1 MGVTIVDIA
10 KQAGVSV
17 ATVSRVLNGKP
28 DVRETTADNVRRTI
42 ELLNYS
48 PNAAARG
55 LVHRKSQLLAM
66 MVPDIASPGFPE
78 LARGII
84 DAAKASGYSVM
95 LFDTNHDE
103 MVDETI
109 QLLQSK
115 QVDGAIL
122 SFDSANREEL
132 VRLRENRLPVVQMYR
147 KCREITGPTV
157 SIDNV
162 RSGYEA
168 TRYLIAHGHRVIGH
182 ITTGAGTQSGYER
195 LSGYKSALIEASIEF
210 SSELVQSG
218 PHAFDAGE
226 ACMNRL
232 LELGT
237 RPTAV
242 FCTHDLMAAGAYR
255 SIHTHGLTVP
265 ADISVVGHDNI
276 DLAAMLSPALTT
288 IDTQKFRLGQEGTR
302 LLLEVIRGEVDENC
316 ERVFPTE
323 LIERESVKLLSEEL

>member
-28 DVRETTADNVRRTI
+28 DVRVATAENVRKTI

-55 LVHRKSQLLAM
+55 LVHRKSQLIAM
-66 MVPDIASPGFPE
+66 MVPDIASPSFPE
-78 LARGII
+78 LARGIM

-103 MVDETI
+103 VVEETI

-122 SFDSANREEL
+122 SFDSANRDAL
-132 VRLRENRLPVVQMYR
+132 VRLRENRLPIVQMYR
-147 KCREITGPTV
+147 KSRELTGPTV

-162 RSGYEA
+162 QSGYEA
-168 TRYLIAHGHRVIGH
+168 TRYLIARGHRAIGH
-182 ITTGAGTQSGYER
+182 ITTGTETQSGYER
-195 LSGYKSALIEASIEF
+195 LTGYRKALKDAGIAYRE
-210 SSELVQSG
+210 ELVQAC
-218 PHAFDAGE
+218 PHTFEAGVT
-226 ACMNRL
+226 CMDRL
-232 LELGT
+232 LDLGS

-255 SIHTHGLTVP
+255 AVHARGLAIP
-265 ADISVVGHDNI
+265 DDISVVGHDNI
-276 DLAAMLSPALTT
+276 DLASMLIPALTT
-288 IDTQKFRLGQEGTR
+288 IDTRKFQLGQEGAR
-302 LLLEVIRGEVDENC
+302 MLLEVIRGEVDETC
-316 ERVFPTE
+316 ERVYPTE
-323 LIERESVKLLSEEL
+323 LIERESVKFLDNE